1 MSPFFCIKS
10 STFFFTGT
18 HCEVDINECY
28 SNPCKNGATCED
40 AANSYRCHCPQPQP
54 GQQPW
59 GGDDCDV
66 LLLGCQQHLCQ
77 HGADC
82 VPLLTSDGEHSYKC
96 KCAPGWSGDYCNTST
111 TFSFNSEGY
120 VHIQL
125 PVNKNRTRREMTDSG
140 LNVGLRFKSTV
151 PDMVLYY
158 WGTQEYFASLE
169 LCGGSLLARVKSG
182 KLLEVSYPGKVN
194 DGEWH
199 QVTVTMD
206 ERLVLVVKGPGCEKE
221 CQVKNEDHN
230 HLSFLQPSTFYQI
243 FVGGAPQEYLLQT
256 TARKGFIGCMED
268 LKVNHKLLLPLDL
281 IKEES
286 IGLVVGC
293 SKKELCHDDPC
304 MQRGQCV
311 DMWVRAICACHR
323 PYLGE
328 NCEKGKTSLHG
339 KRKDQ
344 YL

>member
-1 MSPFFCIKS
+1 MFCSKRNV
-10 STFFFTGT
+10 FPFTGT

-59 GGDDCDV
+59 GGDHCDV
-66 LLLGCQQHLCQ
+66 LLLGCRQHLCQ

-82 VPLLTSDGEHSYKC
+82 VPLLTDQREHSYKC

-125 PVNKNRTRREMTDSG
+125 PVNKNRTRQEIKDYG
-140 LNVGLRFKSTV
+140 LHVRLRFKSTV

-169 LCGGSLLARVKSG
+169 LYGGSLLARVKSG
-182 KLLEVSYPGKVN
+182 KLLEASYPGKVN

-206 ERLVLVVKGPGCEKE
+206 ERLVLVVKGPSCEKE

-230 HLSFLQPSTFYQI
+230 HLGFLQPSAFYQI

-256 TARKGFIGCMED
+256 TTRKGFIGCMED

-281 IKEES
+281 LKEES
-286 IGLVVGC
+286 VGLVIGC
-293 SKKELCHDDPC
+293 SKKEWCHDDPC

-311 DMWVRAICACHR
+311 DMWVKATCVCHR

-328 NCEKGKTSLHG
+328 HCEKGKTFLH
-339 KRKDQ
+339 
-344 YL
+344 